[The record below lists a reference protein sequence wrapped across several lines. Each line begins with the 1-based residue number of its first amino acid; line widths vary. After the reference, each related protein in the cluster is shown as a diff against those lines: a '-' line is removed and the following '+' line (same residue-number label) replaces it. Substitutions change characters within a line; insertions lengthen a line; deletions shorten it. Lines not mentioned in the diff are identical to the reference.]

1 MSRQILIAL
10 LFIALLPLDA
20 AERFDLKRHPVPR
33 VWRDKS
39 DAGRFTAL
47 TAFPRNWQRYRKE
60 LRQKFFIL
68 TGVEYDPKLP
78 LELKKLNSFF
88 HEGIRLQNVTYQTRP
103 GVYTTATI
111 YYPEGKGPFPA
122 VMSLQGHR
130 QSGRLSPAV
139 QIRNFAL
146 AKSGYLV
153 LSPDT
158 FGQGERST
166 VHTRYEYHG
175 KNLGAQLFNIGET
188 LLGSI
193 LVDNMRGVDLLCSM
207 PEVDKTRIG
216 ATGVSGGGNQTMY
229 LAAMDDRIKAA
240 VPVCSA
246 GSYDSYIGNANCV
259 CETLP
264 GGLLL
269 TEMAGIFALT
279 APRALMLCNGLY
291 DVKTFSP
298 QEMLRSFDAAM
309 HIYRLYDAQD
319 NFVYRIF
326 NHAHE
331 YSTAAREAMLGFFA
345 LHLKKEGRGMPVKT
359 PYFTTLKEEKLL
371 AFTPGKRPDK
381 VFSIAARA
389 EVRGK
394 KLLKQLYS
402 RKSIDAEAAKK
413 ALASVLKLQKK
424 KVIAQSEL
432 PDASGWKRIQI
443 ELDDGKFL
451 PLVIFEGRQDIRIFT
466 HINGKKALPPETLER
481 YLAMGGTAVLLDLSA
496 TGENNPEPEPVM
508 AHHQSARNALWQG
521 RTLAGE
527 WTAELC
533 AVANYLKKRYPGE
546 KITLHGFRETA
557 LSSLYA
563 SIFLNDINTVILE
576 EAPVSFLF
584 TQQSSFYGMSLFT
597 PGILNWGDIPLAAAL
612 SSARISWISP
622 RKSDGSHT
630 VVPQKEIN
638 ILQRKLK

>member
-1 MSRQILIAL
+1 MSRQILITSAL
-10 LFIALLPLDA
+10 TVFLPLFGV
-20 AERFDLKRHPVPR
+20 EKIDLKHHPVPR
-33 VWRDKS
+33 VWRDQS

-47 TAFPRNWQRYRKE
+47 TAFPQNWQRYRKE
-60 LRQKFFIL
+60 LRQKFMFL
-68 TGVEYDPKLP
+68 AGVEYDPALP

-103 GVYTTATI
+103 GVYTTATL
-111 YYPEGKGPFPA
+111 YYPTGKGPFPA
-122 VMSLQGHR
+122 VISLQGHR
-130 QSGRLSPAV
+130 QTGRLSPAV
-139 QIRNFAL
+139 QKRNFAL

-166 VHTRYEYHG
+166 LHTRYEYHG

-188 LLGSI
+188 LLGNI

-246 GSYDSYIGNANCV
+246 GSYDSYIGNTNCV

-264 GGLLL
+264 GGLQL

-309 HIYRLYDAQD
+309 PVYRLYNAQD

-345 LHLKKEGRGMPVKT
+345 LHLKGEGRGMPVKT
-359 PYFTTLKEEKLL
+359 PFFTTLKEEKLL
-371 AFTPGKRPDK
+371 AFAPGKRPDK

-394 KLLKQLYS
+394 ELLKQLYS
-402 RKSIDAEAAKK
+402 RKSINAQTAKK
-413 ALASVLKLQKK
+413 SLAAVLKLQKK
-424 KVIAQSEL
+424 TVIAQSEL
-432 PDASGWKRIQI
+432 PEENGWKRLQI

-451 PLVIFEGRQDIRIFT
+451 PVVIFEGKKNARIFT
-466 HINGKKALPPETLER
+466 HINGKKAIPSGTLES
-481 YLAMGGTAVLLDLSA
+481 YLSAGGTAVLPDLSA
-496 TGENNPEPEPVM
+496 IGENNPEPEAVM
-508 AHHQSARNALWQG
+508 AHHQSARSALWQG

-527 WTAELC
+527 WTAEIC
-533 AVANYLKKRYPGE
+533 AIADYLQKRYPGQ
-546 KITLHGFRETA
+546 KISLHGFRETA

-563 SIFLNDINTVILE
+563 SIFCSGIDQVILE
-576 EAPVSFLF
+576 DAPVSFLF
-584 TQQSSFYGMSLFT
+584 TKLNRFYGMALFT
-597 PGILNWGDIPLAAAL
+597 PGILTWGDVPLAAAL